1 MHIILHICWLAKMS
15 TEWFLASYISNFISF
30 PTIYTLFCHI
40 PWSTLIPQYNLWSY
54 ASSHNTEWVIR
65 GTETGVFLETIP
77 TLAQLVVIYTEET
90 YNKYIPIIM
99 GVSKS
104 QLGILYLHF
113 SSTSKHTKS
122 FVFASPTQ
130 LSLSRSS
137 QSPWPLG
144 HHEEKYNR
152 GGSEIGRDS
161 SFSPL

>member
-90 YNKYIPIIM
+90 YNKYIPITM

-104 QLGILYLHF
+104 QLGFYICIFHPQVNTPKVLYLH
-113 SSTSKHTKS
+113 
-122 FVFASPTQ
+122 PQ
-130 LSLSRSS
+130 LNFPLAGPPKAHDLLDTMKRSITEGV
-137 QSPWPLG
+137 L
-144 HHEEKYNR
+144 K
-152 GGSEIGRDS
+152 
-161 SFSPL
+161 